1 MIINK
6 FIMKYYKNKR
16 NNVVDVY
23 KSFII
28 VIGLSFIV
36 TFLRLFYISNF
47 YISIFIMV
55 YILLSLYFIFFTK
68 LGKYKIFRNKYYEKY
83 YEDYLKA
90 AEILNIG
97 ILFFVIYFKKDN
109 SFSFFGLIFI
119 LIALIF
125 PYFSKKNWKD

>member
-1 MIINK
+1 
-6 FIMKYYKNKR
+6 MKGYKS
-16 NNVVDVY
+16 NVVDVY

-55 YILLSLYFIFFTK
+55 YILLSLYFIFFTN

-83 YEDYLKA
+83 YEDYLKV

-97 ILFFVIYFKKDN
+97 ILFFVIYFKKEKA
-109 SFSFFGLIFI
+109 FSVLSLIFI
-119 LIALIF
+119 LISLIF
-125 PYFSKKNWKD
+125 PYFSRKNWKD